1 MKLIADSGSTKTHWA
16 LVTKS
21 GQRSDFMTEGLNP
34 FHRSEEDIRRVL
46 NDVLLPQIGKYLW
59 VGRIEAIEFYGAGCT
74 PEKAMIIKDILTEVF
89 DGMSRADA
97 LNDGMMVT
105 VQSDMVGAAKA
116 VLGRERGV
124 ACILGTGSASCLWDG
139 EKIVKQV
146 PSLGYI
152 LGDEGSGAVLGRTL
166 VGDVLK
172 GLMGEEMKTRF
183 AEWVFNNDEMSATA
197 SLNDVLMQLQA
208 HIIEKVYRQPMA
220 NRYLASLSRF
230 CADNRGDAAIEAL
243 LRRHF
248 GAFRDRV
255 IAQYEEK
262 EMPIAFVGSIAWYY
276 RDVLEA
282 VLNEGGYRVGTIV
295 KEPIDGLV

>member
-1 MKLIADSGSTKTHWA
+1 
-16 LVTKS
+16 
-21 GQRSDFMTEGLNP
+21 MTEGLNP

-46 NDVLLPQIGKYLW
+46 NDVLLPQMGKYLW
-59 VGRIEAIEFYGAGCT
+59 VGRLEAIEFYGAGCT
-74 PEKAMIIKDILTEVF
+74 PEKSVVVKNILADVF
-89 DGMSRADA
+89 DKMSRADA

-116 VLGRERGV
+116 VLGRAQGV
-124 ACILGTGSASCLWDG
+124 VCILGTGSASCLWDG

-172 GLMGEEMKTRF
+172 GLMGEGLKTRF

-197 SLNDVLMQLQA
+197 SLNDVMMQLQA

-276 RDVLEA
+276 LDVLEA

>member
-1 MKLIADSGSTKTHWA
+1 
-16 LVTKS
+16 
-21 GQRSDFMTEGLNP
+21 MTEGLNP

-46 NDVLLPQIGKYLW
+46 NDVLLPQMGKYLW
-59 VGRIEAIEFYGAGCT
+59 VGRIDEIEFYGAGCT
-74 PEKAMIIKDILTEVF
+74 PEKSVVVKNILADVF
-89 DGMSRADA
+89 DKMSRADA

-230 CADNRGDAAIEAL
+230 CADNRGDVAIEAL

-248 GAFRDRV
+248 CAFRDRV

-295 KEPIDGLV
+295 KEPIDGLIDN

>member
-1 MKLIADSGSTKTHWA
+1 
-16 LVTKS
+16 
-21 GQRSDFMTEGLNP
+21 MTEGLNP

-46 NDVLLPQIGKYLW
+46 NDVLLPQMGKYLW
-59 VGRIEAIEFYGAGCT
+59 VGKIDEIEFYGAGCT
-74 PEKAMIIKDILTEVF
+74 PEKSVVVKNILADVF
-89 DGMSRADA
+89 DKMSRLRLNDKMSRADA

-116 VLGRERGV
+116 VLGRTQGV

-230 CADNRGDAAIEAL
+230 CADNRGDEAIEAL

-248 GAFRDRV
+248 CAFRDRV

-282 VLNEGGYRVGTIV
+282 VLNEGGYRIGSIV
-295 KEPIDGLV
+295 QEPIDGLV

>member
-1 MKLIADSGSTKTHWA
+1 
-16 LVTKS
+16 
-21 GQRSDFMTEGLNP
+21 MTEGLNP

-46 NDVLLPQIGKYLW
+46 NDVLLPQMGKYLW
-59 VGRIEAIEFYGAGCT
+59 VGKIDEIEFYGAGCT
-74 PEKAMIIKDILTEVF
+74 PEKSVVVKNILADVF
-89 DGMSRADA
+89 DKMSRANA

-116 VLGRERGV
+116 VLGRTQGV
-124 ACILGTGSASCLWDG
+124 ACILGTGSASCLWNG

-197 SLNDVLMQLQA
+197 SLNDVLIQLQA

-248 GAFRDRV
+248 CAFRDRV